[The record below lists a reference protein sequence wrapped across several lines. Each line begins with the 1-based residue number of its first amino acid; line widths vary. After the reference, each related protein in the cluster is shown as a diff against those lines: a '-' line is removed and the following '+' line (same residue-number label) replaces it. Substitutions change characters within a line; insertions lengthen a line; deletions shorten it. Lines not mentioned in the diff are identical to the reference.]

1 MQNREFRF
9 EFWTSGGFTEDALQ
23 LAEAV
28 SNETSRYT
36 VKLMTGPEI
45 RTLITKVNAKGLG
58 KVFDEHYTK
67 HPVSKLVRQYE
78 APDDFMSV
86 IEKAM

>member
-1 MQNREFRF
+1 M
-9 EFWTSGGFTEDALQ
+9 
-23 LAEAV
+23 AEAV